1 MRTIVLEEG
10 QSFDASLL
18 ERDSAF
24 DAEALKAATDIV
36 DTVRREGDAA
46 LRAYSE
52 RFDGV
57 TLDELEV
64 SEEEIDAA
72 LATVDEEFL
81 RSIEYAADNIA
92 DFHQRQLQQSWF
104 TTRDDGAI
112 TGQRFT
118 ALERAGIYVPS
129 RPCPADAPSTP
140 PPCS

>member
-1 MRTIVLEEG
+1 MRHIGQVHLSNVSYEEGYEMRTIVLEEG

-64 SEEEIDAA
+64 SEGGDRRRARDGRRGVPA
-72 LATVDEEFL
+72 LD
-81 RSIEYAADNIA
+81 RICG
-92 DFHQRQLQQSWF
+92 R
-104 TTRDDGAI
+104 
-112 TGQRFT
+112 
-118 ALERAGIYVPS
+118 
-129 RPCPADAPSTP
+129 
-140 PPCS
+140 